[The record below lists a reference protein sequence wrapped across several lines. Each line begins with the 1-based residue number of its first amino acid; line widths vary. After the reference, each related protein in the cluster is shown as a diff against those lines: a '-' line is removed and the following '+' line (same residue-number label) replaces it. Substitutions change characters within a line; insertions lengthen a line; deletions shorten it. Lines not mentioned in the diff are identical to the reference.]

1 MQTRFFGRVCAALVA
16 ISLLA
21 VPVTALADDSGPVEW
36 AGWISDSLQ
45 GLAVD
50 YFATK
55 EQLDNAT
62 WLPATIGSWSVEY
75 VTSQEMAKDVRS
87 LPEYQELYGSNP
99 WDSSAAIRS
108 YDGGDLV
115 SILTPEGLYNAWMW
129 LHGGV
134 PPYDD
139 SGGGDSNPLPNDS
152 RLLIARVDSLSE
164 SGGSVSFTDGT
175 VVSYGSSYGQY
186 FNNTVAGGSYPY
198 FVKGA
203 SSGGQSLTLYWS
215 NSESHI
221 FVVGSGSS
229 NPSSLSAVK
238 PVSGSAGLG
247 VSSGV
252 INGSLGSGSSSST
265 YLYLFGISS
274 DPSNQISS
282 DSFSNISRGP
292 SSGSASYCPD
302 GFYYYQTWSGNYYP
316 YVYIIT
322 SSSAPVF
329 AAGKYWDSLVGPA
342 PAPDPVDPVAP
353 SSPSVDAPQ
362 SDGPVQTDVNI
373 TVTLPDGS
381 STVVVAPSADLQPV
395 VQWLSII
402 NANIVAWGGNISQWL
417 AEIWKTL
424 DAFRMAVDNWSVSI
438 LSAIDSLGNVV
449 PSFDTNEV
457 NYWNT
462 VITYNNDVWGTAR
475 NIGQQDIQND
485 LDRLKGKFPFSIPW
499 DLYAILLLFDA
510 DPVAPVLDIPL
521 VYSDGSVTSENIH
534 VDLSAFDTVMSLW
547 RRLSL
552 VGFVFALAV
561 ATRRLLSYVTV
572 ANDLVFG

>member
-1 MQTRFFGRVCAALVA
+1 MQTRFLGRVCAALVA

-21 VPVTALADDSGPVEW
+21 VPGTALADDAGPVEW

-108 YDGGDLV
+108 YEGGELV

-129 LHGGV
+129 LHSGV
-134 PPYDD
+134 PPY
-139 SGGGDSNPLPNDS
+139 N
-152 RLLIARVDSLSE
+152 E
-164 SGGSVSFTDGT
+164 SGGSSPLPSSTNIYCEFASSFSSSYTFSDGYT
-175 VVSYGSSYGQY
+175 FTFSSSQLDDLNRLSAAGLPFFAWSVVSVSASGSIQPKLSFFRGSPVSASSVLPPSGAVALSVRAPSLATSLGISNASAEPLALYAISSNSTDFRREGA
-186 FNNTVAGGSYPY
+186 NNT
-198 FVKGA
+198 
-203 SSGGQSLTLYWS
+203 WR
-215 NSESHI
+215 
-221 FVVGSGSS
+221 
-229 NPSSLSAVK
+229 
-238 PVSGSAGLG
+238 
-247 VSSGV
+247 V
-252 INGSLGSGSSSST
+252 IEA
-265 YLYLFGISS
+265 
-274 DPSNQISS
+274 
-282 DSFSNISRGP
+282 GP
-292 SSGSASYCPD
+292 SSNTAISPSSS
-302 GFYYYQTWSGNYYP
+302 YYYSQVENYSSYAFNYKLYLLTSVP
-316 YVYIIT
+316 VYAYGQQFGT
-322 SSSAPVF
+322 F
-329 AAGKYWDSLVGPA
+329 GP

-362 SDGPVQTDVNI
+362 SDGPIQTDVNI

-381 STVVVAPSADLQPV
+381 TTVVVAPSADLQPV

-449 PSFDTNEV
+449 PSFDSNET

-462 VITYNNDVWGTAR
+462 VVTYNNDVWGTAR

-499 DLYAILLLFDA
+499 DLFAILLLFDA

-521 VYSDGSVTSENIH
+521 VYYDGSVTSENIH
-534 VDLSAFDTVMSLW
+534 VDLSAFDSVMSLW